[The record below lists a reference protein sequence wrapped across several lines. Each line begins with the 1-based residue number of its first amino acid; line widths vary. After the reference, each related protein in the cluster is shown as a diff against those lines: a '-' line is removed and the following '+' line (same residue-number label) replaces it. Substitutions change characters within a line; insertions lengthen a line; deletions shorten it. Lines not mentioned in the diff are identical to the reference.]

1 MAKVTI
7 SLNRFQYTMACDA
20 GEEGR
25 VQRLSASLDAKMAE
39 MKLRTVPESQ
49 ALVMLA
55 LVLCDRIEELEENL
69 ESLQKEGKS
78 SSTKAA
84 VVDNEQITAL
94 TETVQDLTKRL
105 KALSV

>member
-25 VQRLSASLDAKMAE
+25 VQRLSAQLDTKMAE

-69 ESLQKEGKS
+69 AALQPQS
-78 SSTKAA
+78 SHDTPVADRA
-84 VVDNEQITAL
+84 QITVL
-94 TETVQDLTKRL
+94 TETVQDLTGRL
-105 KALSV
+105 KALSE